1 MSKLVIDLK
10 MNVIT
15 VGDKIVID
23 MNEEKIMVNMDG
35 EHGSQAP
42 LARAA

>member
-15 VGDKIVID
+15 VGGKVVID
-23 MNEEKIMVNMDG
+23 MNEEKIMEIG
-35 EHGSQAP
+35 RR
-42 LARAA
+42 L